1 MTHTTIID
9 KIIARE
15 KANTASGLEVKAGM
29 ALVRLT
35 KALEFIADITEEE
48 LQHAKVGT
56 GAEVAL
62 RHSSRRAR
70 EALNG

>member
-1 MTHTTIID
+1 MTLVD
-9 KIIARE
+9 EIIARE
-15 KANTASGLEVKAGM
+15 KANTASGLEVKAGIE
-29 ALVRLT
+29 LVRMR

-48 LQHAKVGT
+48 LQYAQVGT